1 MGWKKPCLSMELA
14 RVTPSGLE
22 DAKDQET
29 SQPTAS
35 LPEEGEVGGRERKG
49 GRKGEGGR
57 EGSGRDG
64 EGE

>member
-35 LPEEGEVGGRERKG
+35 LPGERG
-49 GRKGEGGR
+49 GEGGR
-57 EGSGRDG
+57 EGGR
-64 EGE
+64 EGV